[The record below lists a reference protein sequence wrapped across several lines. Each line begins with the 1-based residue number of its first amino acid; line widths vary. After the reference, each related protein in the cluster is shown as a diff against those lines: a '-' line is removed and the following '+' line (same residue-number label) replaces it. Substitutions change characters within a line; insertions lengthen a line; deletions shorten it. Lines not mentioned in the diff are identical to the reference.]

1 MQICKTYRWTVS
13 ENGGNKKIMKY
24 AVVYESATGN
34 TKMLADEIINILGD
48 AECVYFGTVEEN
60 IRNMTKEADIVF
72 IGFWTDKGECSV
84 EAAQYMETLRDRDVF
99 LFGTAGFGGS
109 PQYFSRIL
117 RRVSGCLPEGNTL
130 AGTYMCQGK
139 MPQSVRKRYEAMQEK
154 NPQDEKVKMMIE
166 NYDRAQTHP
175 DEEDLIHL
183 REAVAE
189 AVRPGI

>member
-1 MQICKTYRWTVS
+1 
-13 ENGGNKKIMKY
+13 MKY

-84 EAAQYMETLRDRDVF
+84 GAAQYMETLRDRDVF

-109 PQYFSRIL
+109 PQYFSQIL
-117 RRVSGCLPEGNTL
+117 RRVSGSLPEGTTL
-130 AGTYMCQGK
+130 AGTYMCEGK

-154 NPQDEKVKMMIE
+154 KPQDEKVKMMIE

>member
-72 IGFWTDKGECSV
+72 IGFWTDKGECSGK
-84 EAAQYMETLRDRDVF
+84 AAQYMGTLHDRKVF

-109 PQYFSRIL
+109 QQYFSEIIK
-117 RRVSGCLPEGNTL
+117 RVSGCLPEGNVL

-139 MPQSVRKRYEAMQEK
+139 MPESVRKRYEAMQKEA
-154 NPQDEKVKMMIE
+154 PQDEKVKMMIE
-166 NYDRAQTHP
+166 NYDRALIHP
-175 DEEDLIHL
+175 DEEDLLHL
-183 REAVAE
+183 REAVIE
-189 AVRPGI
+189 SVSPEK

>member
-84 EAAQYMETLRDRDVF
+84 GAAQYMETLRDRDVF

-109 PQYFSRIL
+109 PQYFSQIL

>member
-1 MQICKTYRWTVS
+1 
-13 ENGGNKKIMKY
+13 
-24 AVVYESATGN
+24 
-34 TKMLADEIINILGD
+34 
-48 AECVYFGTVEEN
+48 
-60 IRNMTKEADIVF
+60 
-72 IGFWTDKGECSV
+72 
-84 EAAQYMETLRDRDVF
+84 
-99 LFGTAGFGGS
+99 
-109 PQYFSRIL
+109 
-117 RRVSGCLPEGNTL
+117 
-130 AGTYMCQGK
+130 MCQGK